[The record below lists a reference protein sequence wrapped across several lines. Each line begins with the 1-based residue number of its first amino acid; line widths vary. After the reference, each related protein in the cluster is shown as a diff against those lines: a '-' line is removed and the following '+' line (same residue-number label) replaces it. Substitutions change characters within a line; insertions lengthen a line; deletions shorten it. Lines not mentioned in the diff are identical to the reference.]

1 MQSAGGLHDHVL
13 KVCPEVS
20 VDVSCDAEDLDSGD
34 AVFDTHPYPSNA
46 AVGLLLLRGQFVALI
61 CCVESDASDSKYKI
75 PLTSG
80 VFEAYS
86 GINDFA
92 MAERDVVVSTI
103 TPASALMAATPSRF
117 PKAMAVSGS
126 ETSITA

>member
-92 MAERDVVVSTI
+92 MAERDVVVSTS
-103 TPASALMAATPSRF
+103 TPASALMAATPPRF
-117 PKAMAVSGS
+117 SKAMAVSGS

>member
-1 MQSAGGLHDHVL
+1 VLVKKTCPPFRFCGSCRLEPSFDGEVTSEVVQSADGLHDHVL

-75 PLTSG
+75 PSNQWSL
-80 VFEAYS
+80 
-86 GINDFA
+86 
-92 MAERDVVVSTI
+92 
-103 TPASALMAATPSRF
+103 
-117 PKAMAVSGS
+117 
-126 ETSITA
+126 